1 MLIDPFTVVAQIVN
15 FALLIWL
22 LSRFLYGP
30 VTRAMEAREAR
41 IREEVEGAR
50 RLRAESEAE
59 GERYRALLAGFEAK
73 REALVS
79 AMHAELEALRHEQV
93 RQARAEV
100 KELRERWYRTLEQEK
115 EAFLQELRLHV
126 ARGSLAVMRR
136 ALRELADDSLE
147 ERIVERFVGRLRA
160 MGAEDRERIAAA
172 AREAAEAIRIRTA
185 FPLSDA
191 QRAALTD
198 AIAETFGVESSPRFE
213 TDPELVAG
221 VTLRAGGVEVA
232 WTLDGY
238 LQDLEESIREAF
250 HETAQTGRPDDDA

>member
-1 MLIDPFTVVAQIVN
+1 
-15 FALLIWL
+15 
-22 LSRFLYGP
+22 
-30 VTRAMEAREAR
+30 
-41 IREEVEGAR
+41 
-50 RLRAESEAE
+50 
-59 GERYRALLAGFEAK
+59 
-73 REALVS
+73 
-79 AMHAELEALRHEQV
+79 
-93 RQARAEV
+93 
-100 KELRERWYRTLEQEK
+100 
-115 EAFLQELRLHV
+115 
-126 ARGSLAVMRR
+126 
-136 ALRELADDSLE
+136 
-147 ERIVERFVGRLRA
+147 VERFAGRLRA

-250 HETAQTGRPDDDA
+250 HETAQTGWSDDDA